1 MQLLYQ
7 ISVSDPAVEDPDH
20 PLQKI
25 QTHFL
30 QDNPHTDVKGIVT
43 WKPIYIVHQRH
54 CLYNVHCSL
63 SKQDHTV
70 KVRTWYVYCTQLEH
84 SWQLEQCYQPHGME
98 IGKMKGTSYVT
109 KV

>member
-43 WKPIYIVHQRH
+43 WKPIYI
-54 CLYNVHCSL
+54 
-63 SKQDHTV
+63 
-70 KVRTWYVYCTQLEH
+70 
-84 SWQLEQCYQPHGME
+84 
-98 IGKMKGTSYVT
+98 KGTAYTMYIVVYLNKIT
-109 KV
+109 Q